1 MTDSFY
7 QGQNTAVRCFV
18 DPVQSLPMPCLMI
31 AARNSLEHAGYAA
44 PGWEARY
51 VPCQCEG
58 AFKRLGYALAWDFVT
73 LCRKGQIV
81 PDVPR
86 FVAAY
91 GAGAPPPLWNDNCKW
106 TAEGIRKG
114 NQSIFFAA
122 AFNIM
127 REFDPET
134 VACSNGISGFLETGN
149 DNRRC
154 G

>member
-1 MTDSFY
+1 M
-7 QGQNTAVRCFV
+7 
-18 DPVQSLPMPCLMI
+18 
-31 AARNSLEHAGYAA
+31 
-44 PGWEARY
+44 
-51 VPCQCEG
+51 PCQCEG

-91 GAGAPPPLWNDNCKW
+91 GAGAPPPLWNDNYKW